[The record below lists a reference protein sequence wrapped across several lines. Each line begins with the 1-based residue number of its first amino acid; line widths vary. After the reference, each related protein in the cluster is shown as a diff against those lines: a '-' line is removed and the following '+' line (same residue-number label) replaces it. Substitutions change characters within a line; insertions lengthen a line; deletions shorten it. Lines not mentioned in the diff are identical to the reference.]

1 MDCGLLQT
9 DAGTYVDNV
18 YTNVYTQ
25 IMITKATKWGNSL
38 AVRIPKQFSD
48 YLHIK
53 DGAGLEFEKYG
64 RYLLL
69 KPVKIIKAKSAT
81 SLKVAVKYKDASN
94 FFEEIEGNGGYWKNN
109 YEGLVENI
117 KFLSS
122 NKSLD
127 FLKKEPDLYENY

>member
-1 MDCGLLQT
+1 
-9 DAGTYVDNV
+9 
-18 YTNVYTQ
+18 
-25 IMITKATKWGNSL
+25 MITKATKWGNSL
-38 AVRIPKQFSD
+38 AVRIPKQLSD
-48 YLHIK
+48 YLCIK
-53 DGAGLEFEKYG
+53 DGAGLKFEKYG

-69 KPVKIIKAKSAT
+69 KPVKIIKAE
-81 SLKVAVKYKDASN
+81 L
-94 FFEEIEGNGGYWKNN
+94 EGNDSYWRNN

>member
-1 MDCGLLQT
+1 
-9 DAGTYVDNV
+9 
-18 YTNVYTQ
+18 
-25 IMITKATKWGNSL
+25 MITKATKWGNSL
-38 AVRIPKQFSD
+38 AVRIPKQLSD
-48 YLHIK
+48 YLCIK

-69 KPVKIIKAKSAT
+69 KPVKIIKA
-81 SLKVAVKYKDASN
+81 DN
-94 FFEEIEGNGGYWKNN
+94 FMEELEDNDSYWRNN